1 MSEDIRDLVEGVVDG
16 SISDE
21 DLTTWLKQ
29 VHSEGISDAETIS
42 LTEAMRDSG
51 EILSWDSTFSE
62 LVVDK
67 HSTGGAVS
75 YTHLTLPTILRV

>member
-42 LTEAMRDSG
+42 LTEAM
-51 EILSWDSTFSE
+51 T
-62 LVVDK
+62 
-67 HSTGGAVS
+67 VS
-75 YTHLTLPTILRV
+75 YTHLTLPTI

>member
-21 DLTTWLKQ
+21 DLISWLRQ
-29 VHSEGISDAETIS
+29 VHSDSISEADTIA

-51 EILSWDSTFSE
+51 DTLSWDSAISE
-62 LVVDK
+62 LGCHCDK
-67 HSTGGAVS
+67 
-75 YTHLTLPTILRV
+75 